1 MTSSPNVEEKMRGGG
16 TGMTKEFHK
25 REVTTCFLDSNGPQV
40 NQSRSCEV
48 FGGPRRN
55 HVKWMNLIG

>member
-1 MTSSPNVEEKMRGGG
+1 MRGGG

-25 REVTTCFLDSNGPQV
+25 REVTTCFLYSNGPQV
-40 NQSRSCEV
+40 NQSHSCEV